1 MFKVIQGGNAKNLK
15 EEHQTDE
22 PCSLKK
28 FEAFALEVCKIEEA
42 AKNHNHDPQNSW
54 PPRRVSVVGLDSLK
68 AT

>member
-28 FEAFALEVCKIEEA
+28 FEAFAWRL
-42 AKNHNHDPQNSW
+42 
-54 PPRRVSVVGLDSLK
+54 
-68 AT
+68 